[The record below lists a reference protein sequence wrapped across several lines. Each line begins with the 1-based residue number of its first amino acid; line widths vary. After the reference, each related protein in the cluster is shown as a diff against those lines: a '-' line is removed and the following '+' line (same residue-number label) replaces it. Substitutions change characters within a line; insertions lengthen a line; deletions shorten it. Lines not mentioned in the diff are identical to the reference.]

1 MLLAARLH
9 GFRRSQ
15 KEIIHVVK
23 IGDITL
29 RKRLLEF
36 EDTPSSQLTPQEFE
50 TIDLEEEADPPAF
63 VAAKKKAKTGQEP
76 KKKKKKKSMKYKTKP
91 S

>member
-15 KEIIHVVK
+15 KEIIYVVK

-36 EDTPSSQLTPQEFE
+36 EETPSSQLTPEEFE
-50 TIDLEEEADPPAF
+50 TIDLEEEADPPSF
-63 VAAKKKAKTGQEP
+63 SAARKKARLGRIFFIIFILLF
-76 KKKKKKKSMKYKTKP
+76 YIYF
-91 S
+91 